1 MAIKTK
7 DIDYIIDL
15 DNYSLNEEEKT
26 LFEETTKKD
35 KQAKRWFLTLNNPFW
50 TEKDEEVNFE
60 NNNLSINDEYYNLD
74 YCKSF
79 NNIDLFD
86 FHFVKVKAKVKEKV
100 IDKVLK
106 ESGSEGEQKK
116 YVEVDVEKEVIIE
129 KEFVV
134 ERPYFKSYDH
144 FKQYMETLQVEGLKW
159 STGQVEKGHKEETLH
174 IQFGICFDET
184 HGKRFYTMKKYFPT
198 AYIAQARGSNFEIM
212 RYCTKVDT
220 RVEEPFQIGKI
231 GEMRSRTDIEE
242 FYQALKSGADN
253 YELLENFYSLTTQF
267 GFDKIEKQRDVYFN
281 SKYRDEWRN
290 IETTYYYGDS
300 GVGKTTL
307 IYKKYGFKNVFRV
320 SYYGKFMFNGY
331 NGERVLLLD
340 EFTGQISLTW
350 LNQILDGYPLK
361 VEVKGGERIACF
373 DKIYII
379 SNFSLYTIYKQQR
392 EYAPKEFE
400 TLFRRIHHIY
410 LVEKGKLIP
419 KKESIFEDIPQD
431 EVDLKGR
438 TKRVSQSFNYNEYG
452 QKFIIYDYHHKH
464 LQGLEEIEQ
473 TEMIFEEEGEKKNV

>member
-7 DIDYIIDL
+7 EIDYVIDL
-15 DNYSLNEEEKT
+15 DEYSLNEEEKT
-26 LFEETTKKD
+26 LFEETAKKD

-50 TEKDEEVNFE
+50 TEKDVEIDLS
-60 NNNLSINDEYYNLD
+60 NNDLPINYEYYNLD

-86 FHFVKVKAKVKEKV
+86 FHYIKVKAKVKEKV
-100 IDKVLK
+100 IDKALK
-106 ESGSEGEQKK
+106 EDAENKYIEIELQK
-116 YVEVDVEKEVIIE
+116 EIIVEKEFI
-129 KEFVV
+129 V

-144 FKQYMETLQVEGLKW
+144 FKQYMENLQIEGLKW

-198 AYIAQARGSNFEIM
+198 AYIAQARGSNFDIM
-212 RYCTKVDT
+212 KYCTKVDT

-231 GEMRSRTDIEE
+231 AEMRSRTDIDE
-242 FYQALKSGADN
+242 FYQAIKSGADN
-253 YELLENFYSLTTQF
+253 FELLENFYALTTQF
-267 GFDKIEKQRDVYFN
+267 GFDKIDKQRDVYFN

-307 IYKKYGFKNVFRV
+307 IYKQYGFKNVFRV

-331 NGERVLLLD
+331 NGEKVLLLD

-373 DKIYII
+373 EKIYII

-392 EYAPKEFE
+392 EHAPKEFE

-419 KKESIFEDIPQD
+419 KKESIFEDIPEN

-438 TKRVSQSFNYNEYG
+438 TKRVSQSYNYNEYG

-464 LQGLEEIEQ
+464 LEGLQEIEQ
-473 TEMIFEEEGEKKNV
+473 TEMIFEEEGEKKND